1 MPVDEDQHFELEVV
15 EDSTTAEFGKH
26 YEFGTL
32 IIPKNEVEGI
42 LSLKLKRTEDLMNHP
57 VLLYLKFRENDYFKP
72 IEGDHYCLS
81 IMDGKLAKPAW
92 WASYYLG
99 EYSNNNDRLYLKIL
113 ENFWALEELKPVFYA
128 EKAKEY
134 GKFLENAPTAFFQMP
149 GNMIWIKYVL
159 KPAYEYY
166 RDPVNTYEGFAM
178 VDPDR
183 FIR

>member
-1 MPVDEDQHFELEVV
+1 
-15 EDSTTAEFGKH
+15 
-26 YEFGTL
+26 
-32 IIPKNEVEGI
+32 
-42 LSLKLKRTEDLMNHP
+42 
-57 VLLYLKFRENDYFKP
+57 
-72 IEGDHYCLS
+72 
-81 IMDGKLAKPAW
+81 MDGKLAKPAW

-166 RDPVNTYEGFAM
+166 SDPENTYEGFAM